1 MTERSTSSPPPA
13 SDDADFFERVYES
26 SPDMLYSVDLESG
39 DIVRCNPT
47 CARKIGVDRDA
58 IVGLSELELY
68 HPESRGRVESARERL
83 RDDQTVDNLEVEL
96 LPRDEDAPLDAFL
109 SAASI
114 EYREGT
120 PVLSHSVL
128 HDISELKQ
136 TERKLKQ
143 QTERLQRS
151 NEELEQFAYL
161 ASHDLQEP
169 LRMVAS
175 YTQLLAKRYEDQLDE
190 RAQKYIDY
198 AVDGAQRMKA
208 LINDLLEYSRVGRRD
223 ETHVRISM
231 EELLAEVE
239 ANLKMRIAESG
250 GEVVYDELPDIEGK
264 PTQIRQLF
272 QNLVD
277 NGLKFSEAETPR
289 VEIRG
294 ETREDEAHLEI
305 EDNGIGFDED
315 NADRIFQVFQ
325 RLHERGA
332 YEGTG
337 AGLAIV
343 DKIVQHHDGTI
354 EVDSEPGRGTLIS
367 LTLPAA

>member
-1 MTERSTSSPPPA
+1 MTNHTTSSDNPT
-13 SDDADFFERVYES
+13 SSDADVFERVYES
-26 SPDMLYSVDLESG
+26 SPNMLYSVDLMSG
-39 DIVRCNPT
+39 DIERCNPA
-47 CARKIGVDRDA
+47 CARKLGVDRDA
-58 IVGLSELELY
+58 IIGHPELELY
-68 HPESRGRVESARERL
+68 HPESREQVESARQRL
-83 RDDQTVDNLEVEL
+83 RDGQTVDNLEVQI
-96 LPRDEDAPLDAFL
+96 LPRGEDEPVDVFL
-109 SAASI
+109 SATVLDHHNGA
-114 EYREGT
+114 
-120 PVLSHSVL
+120 PALSHSIL

-136 TERKLKQ
+136 TERELKQ
-143 QTERLQRS
+143 QTERLRRS

-223 ETHVRISM
+223 ENHVRISLD
-231 EELLAEVE
+231 ELLTEVE
-239 ANLKMRIAESG
+239 ANLKMRIAQSG
-250 GEVVYDELPDIEGK
+250 GEVVYDDLPDITGI

-272 QNLVD
+272 QNLID
-277 NGLKFSEAETPR
+277 NGLKFSEAETPC

-294 ETREDEAHLEI
+294 ETRDGEVHLEI
-305 EDNGIGFDED
+305 EDNGIGFEED
-315 NADRIFQVFQ
+315 NAERIFQVFQ

-343 DKIVQHHDGTI
+343 DKIVQYHDGTI
-354 EVDSEPGRGTLIS
+354 AVDSEPDEGTMIS
-367 LTLPAA
+367 LTLPTA